1 MKKHILILTTLI
13 LLGLLMSNVTSAQQ
27 PGINFEA
34 IAKDRNN
41 NPAKDRRIYVKT
53 EIIPGNSTNSSV
65 FTEEHASRTNGAGV
79 FQIIIGKGVRTG
91 GTYPSILDIPWKTL
105 NYLLRVQVAIEPVA
119 NVTNWN
125 YQNEWVDL
133 GTSPFGIVPYAGTA
147 LTAEQIPSTA
157 AVISFSGGSTGLT
170 PTTSS
175 NGNITLGGILGI
187 SNGGT
192 GSAVKNFVDLTTTQQ
207 IGGEKTFAQ
216 TINATG
222 GLTTA
227 GAINLAGNNST
238 LQLNGQ
244 AGNTGEVL
252 ISRGN
257 NLTPQWVPAQELI
270 GIKSKNRS
278 VSLTAAEVF
287 YIPVNGLDNNDGISV
302 IMEVDAVPKP
312 IPGYYIFRDI
322 PNNRVAVHFTAP
334 FTGFVTW
341 VIID

>member
-1 MKKHILILTTLI
+1 VKKITLLSVSLFI
-13 LLGLLMSNVTSAQQ
+13 CGLFIGQTIHAQQ

-53 EIIPGNSTNSSV
+53 EIVPGSSTNAAV
-65 FTEEHASRTNGAGV
+65 FIEEHASRTNSAGV

-91 GTYPSILDIPWKTL
+91 GTYSSMLDIPWKTL

-125 YQNEWVDL
+125 YQNEWIDL
-133 GTSPFGIVPYAGTA
+133 GTSPFGIVPYAGAA
-147 LTAEQIPSTA
+147 LTAEQISSTA
-157 AVISFSGGSTGLT
+157 AVISFSGGTTGLT
-170 PTTSS
+170 PATST
-175 NGNITLGGILGI
+175 NGNITLGGVLGI

-192 GSAVKNFVDLTTTQQ
+192 GSTIKNFVDLTTVQQ
-207 IGGEKTFAQ
+207 VGGEKTFTQ
-216 TINATG
+216 NINAPG
-222 GLTTA
+222 GITVSGIT
-227 GAINLAGNNST
+227 NFVGNNSS

-244 AGNTGEVL
+244 SGNAGDVL

-257 NLTPQWVPAQELI
+257 NLTPQWIPSQDLMGV
-270 GIKSKNRS
+270 KSKNRS
-278 VSLTAAEVF
+278 VSLTASEVF
-287 YIPVNGLDNNDGISV
+287 YIPVTGLDTNDGISV
-302 IMEVDAVPKP
+302 IMEVDTVPKP